1 MKPVQNL
8 GETKTPNGSRFS
20 LHEHDGEFFFMMDGA
35 QLMCTRATLSERLLA
50 DLGCPFTRKK
60 RPAKP
65 RVLIG
70 GLGLG
75 YSLARVLEIVGMRA
89 TVVVA
94 ELLPDVVRWNREFL
108 QDVNGKLL
116 DDPRVEV
123 FTGDV
128 NECIRKGSKD
138 ERSQYHAILLDVDNG
153 PTALVQPQNR
163 QLYDPRGLA
172 AIKDALRPGG
182 RVAFWAATKEPK
194 FVSQLEHAGF
204 QASCTSSKA
213 HERAK
218 REAHWIYV
226 GHKQSDKE

>member
-20 LHEHDGEFFFMMDGA
+20 LHEHDGEFFFMIDGA

-50 DLGCPFTRKK
+50 DLACPFSKKK

-75 YSLARVLEIVGMRA
+75 YSLARVLEIAGLRA

-108 QDVNGKLL
+108 QEVNGKLL
-116 DDPRVEV
+116 NDPRVEV
-123 FTGDV
+123 VTGDV
-128 NECIRKGSKD
+128 YECIRKAAKD
-138 ERSQYHAILLDVDNG
+138 ERLQYHAILLDVDNG

-163 QLYDPRGLA
+163 QIYDPLGLGSIKA
-172 AIKDALRPGG
+172 ALKPGG

-194 FVSQLEHAGF
+194 FIGQLENAGF
-204 QASCTSSKA
+204 RASGTSSKA

-226 GHKQSDKE
+226 GHKQSDAE